1 MMMEKLKLDEL
12 TGEQICFQLILH
24 SGNARSKVIQ
34 SIREYRAGSVQKAEE
49 LLHQA
54 EDDLQQSHDIHFQ
67 MIQKEAGGEKNEFS
81 LLLLH
86 AEDHLMSTLTM
97 KELVFELL
105 ELFKEKNL

>member
-1 MMMEKLKLDEL
+1 MMDKLKLNEL
-12 TGEQICFQLILH
+12 TGEQVCFRLILH

-54 EDDLQQSHDIHFQ
+54 EGDLQQSHDIHFQ

-97 KELVFELL
+97 KELVSELL